1 MKKLILLVVILFTT
15 LITFS
20 QESRYENLKSLAK
33 LQGYTIGAQKYCDI
47 AQDNIFYND
56 ITFWEGYEYMIVACS
71 DNYDVYDIDLYLMNE
86 TDIILKDED
95 DDATPII
102 TFEVRN
108 KQTFR
113 IVAKNIRSKY
123 PDVTNSVQFFV
134 AYKKL
139 KL

>member
-56 ITFWEGYEYMIVACS
+56 ITFWEGYEYKIIACC
-71 DNYDVYDIDLYLMNE
+71 DNYDVFDIDLFVFTMDKNIL
-86 TDIILKDED
+86 LKDTDED
-95 DDATPII
+95 STPII
-102 TFEVRN
+102 VFEVRN

-139 KL
+139 